1 MHTEEPDVKMRLL
14 QAAKRLFAKQGYDGT
29 SVRQICEEAGANV
42 ALVSYYFGGKEN
54 VFLALFE
61 NFFPMAQIQE
71 LAKTSTGPVQGVK
84 DIIRGVTEFRM
95 QEPYMVQL
103 LQQEI
108 LFNTPRIDVLREM
121 SFPLWTQL
129 RELLRQ
135 GRDEGL
141 FRFRSLNNTLMTVM
155 GVIMFH
161 KKTEYFEPLLEPETL
176 DHEAFLEDMNDFI
189 FSGLHYYENDK
200 NG

>member
-1 MHTEEPDVKMRLL
+1 MHSEEPDVKIRLL
-14 QAAKRLFAKQGYDGT
+14 QAAKKLFAKQGYDGT
-29 SVRQICEEAGANV
+29 SVRQICDEAGANV

-61 NFFPMAQIQE
+61 NFFPIGQIEE
-71 LAKTSTGPVQGVK
+71 LAKKPSDPVQGVK

-95 QEPYMVQL
+95 LEPYMVQL

-108 LFNTPRIDVLREM
+108 LFNTPRIDVLRKM
-121 SFPLWTQL
+121 SFPLWKHL
-129 RELLRQ
+129 REMLQQ
-135 GRDEGL
+135 GREQGL
-141 FRFRSLNNTLMTVM
+141 FRFRSLNNTLMTVL

-161 KKTEYFEPLLEPETL
+161 KQTEYFAPILEPEVM
-176 DHEAFLEDMNDFI
+176 DIEALIADMNDFVL
-189 FSGLHYYENDK
+189 SGLHYKLDK